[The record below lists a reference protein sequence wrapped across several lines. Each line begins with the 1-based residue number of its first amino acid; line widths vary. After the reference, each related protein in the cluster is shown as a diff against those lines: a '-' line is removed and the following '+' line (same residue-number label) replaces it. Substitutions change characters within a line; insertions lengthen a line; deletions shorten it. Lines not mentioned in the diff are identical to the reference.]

1 MNMLM
6 RCEAIDVHLADFSVI
21 YCLEINNLI
30 VTNTSI
36 YSTTVDN
43 FSVETIKVLGDR
55 NIILLIKE
63 KTNFIKD

>member
-1 MNMLM
+1 M